1 MIDNEWKAIL
11 GWEDDHLEELRIAG
25 YSFLRQ
31 GHYKK
36 ALLFFEAL
44 VILDPVSAYDHQIL
58 GALYLQLGENQK
70 ALETLD
76 KALRLK
82 GDHLP
87 TLINKTKAL
96 FCLNRTAEAAAI
108 ANYLKTCPDSVIAND
123 AEALLMSYVKKD
135 SQTKKV
141 PVLSA

>member
-1 MIDNEWKAIL
+1 MIDNEWKAVL

-58 GALYLQLGENQK
+58 GALYLQLGKNQK
-70 ALETLD
+70 ALTTLD

-96 FCLNRTAEAAAI
+96 FCLNRIAEAAAI
-108 ANYLKTCPDSVIAND
+108 ANYLKTCSDPIIASD

-135 SQTKKV
+135 STTKKV
-141 PVLSA
+141 PAFSA